1 MADSYLTLL
10 TQKVK
15 NKNLRD
21 YFRYMFASGTPVNA
35 VASQGTLTMDTQPT
49 AGDTMTIGTKV
60 YTFTADGTAA
70 ADGEIDVGADLA
82 DAKTLVVAAINGT
95 DGINTAHTLVT
106 AAAFAT
112 NDMVITAK
120 TKGVAGDLIATTE
133 TFTAGT
139 NVFDAATLGTTTAGV
154 NGTIGT
160 AGQMKYNTTYLYFC
174 SADNTIA
181 DANWR
186 RISLGSAY

>member
-1 MADSYLTLL
+1 MADSYLEILQ
-10 TQKVK
+10 QKVK
-15 NKNLRD
+15 NPNLSK
-21 YFRYMFASGTPVNA
+21 YFEYMFSSGTPVNA

-82 DAKTLVVAAINGT
+82 DCKTLVVAAINGT
-95 DGINTAHTLVT
+95 DGINTAHTQVT
-106 AAAFAT
+106 AAAFVGD
-112 NDMVITAK
+112 DMVITAS

-139 NVFDAATLGTTTAGV
+139 NVFDDVTLGTTTAGV
-154 NGTIGT
+154 DGTVGT
-160 AGQMKYNTTYLYFC
+160 AGQMKYNTSYLYLC
-174 SADNTIA
+174 GADNAISG
-181 DANWR
+181 ANWIR
-186 RISLGSAY
+186 MGASY